1 MEIGK
6 TLQEAWQLFKKSP
19 GKLILIYFVFFLVN
33 VGVGV
38 ILSFI
43 PLVGQILSSI
53 VGIILGAG
61 VYYAYLKFYREGDA
75 SIDDIFFPMKQN
87 AGELAIM
94 AVIKSIFLFIGFILL
109 VLPGIYLAVSYI
121 FAELLIVDK
130 NLTAWE
136 ALETSRKRVTKN
148 WFVYFA
154 FLLILLFINII
165 GLIPLGLGLFVTV
178 PVSIMAITLAYVAE
192 FCTDAEVGNGES
204 HSSVN

>member
-6 TLQEAWQLFKKSP
+6 TLQGAWQLFKRNP

-33 VGVGV
+33 LGAGVV
-38 ILSFI
+38 LSFI
-43 PLVGQILSSI
+43 PLVGGILSSI

-61 VYYAYLKFYREGDA
+61 VYYAYLRFYREGDA

-94 AVIKSIFLFIGFILL
+94 AVIKSIFLILGFILL

-178 PVSIMAITLAYVAE
+178 PVSFMAITLAYVAE
-192 FCTDAEVGNGES
+192 FCTDAEVDNGES